1 MTFSQELLERAQP
14 IMDAIMVHPFVKAIA
29 AGTVPN
35 DVLNYYV
42 EQDEHYLKDY
52 LQVTALTI
60 TKTDNVDDINH
71 LLTTAQFVQDESRAH
86 QVMLEITGHTIE
98 NWRREPETKRYT
110 DHMYAAAYHGTYA
123 DAIAALLPCAWSYAV
138 LGEKLVD
145 QGANNDDNP
154 LKEWIKLYSPQ
165 MNPDTPDY
173 NAWRFEALDR
183 AVASLNPAQREHV
196 AQTFLFSLE
205 MEWRFWEAAW
215 QQEHWQFE
223 F

>member
-98 NWRREPETKRYT
+98 NWRREQS
-110 DHMYAAAYHGTYA
+110 
-123 DAIAALLPCAWSYAV
+123 AIPITCMLRLTMAPMQMPLRPSCLV
-138 LGEKLVD
+138 LGVMLSWAKNSLTK
-145 QGANNDDNP
+145 ALTMMITH
-154 LKEWIKLYSPQ
+154 LKSG
-165 MNPDTPDY
+165 
-173 NAWRFEALDR
+173 
-183 AVASLNPAQREHV
+183 LNYIPR
-196 AQTFLFSLE
+196 
-205 MEWRFWEAAW
+205 R
-215 QQEHWQFE
+215 
-223 F
+223 